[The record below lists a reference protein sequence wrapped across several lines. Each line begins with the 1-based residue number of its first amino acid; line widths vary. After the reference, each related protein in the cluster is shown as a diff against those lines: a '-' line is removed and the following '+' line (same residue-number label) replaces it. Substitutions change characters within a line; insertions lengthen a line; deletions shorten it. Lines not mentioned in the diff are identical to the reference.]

1 MMRFTVKTLFSII
14 GVITGA
20 SFAFGQTEPASV
32 SLETILKN
40 ASAQNVVY
48 EEEFKNLLAKET
60 KTVEKYGKNGE
71 VKKQNVIEAN
81 FVVYQSLR
89 DKNII
94 SEFRNIV
101 KVDGKSVADSDKTP
115 DEFFSQLPKTG
126 SVEKELERVQ
136 KESSRYDKNLEIQ
149 GLTLLQ
155 APVLSDNLRPYF
167 DFQLIGTETIQG
179 NEVLVVGYRQTK
191 KSPFISVNEKDT
203 KTNQLSLN
211 FKLDVPG
218 SLKKTGVFL
227 RGKLWVDSKTFQLW
241 REERELIA
249 QTENPIVLLR
259 TEFEYQPSD
268 FGILVPKQISLEQ
281 YNVKK
286 SSQKNPS
293 TTAKDTKIAFD
304 YSRFTKTNVE
314 VKILDDDSQ

>member
-1 MMRFTVKTLFSII
+1 MRVTVKFLFLMVLIFAF
-14 GVITGA
+14 TN
-20 SFAFGQTEPASV
+20 FAFGQTEPAPV
-32 SLETILKN
+32 NLETILKK
-40 ASAQNVVY
+40 AAEQTIVY

-60 KTVEKYGKNGE
+60 KTVENYGKNGE
-71 VKKQNVIEAN
+71 VKKQSVIEAN

-89 DKNII
+89 NKNVI

-101 KVDGKSVADSDKTP
+101 KVDGKLVADGEKTP

-126 SVEKELERVQ
+126 SVEKELEKVQ

-167 DFQLIGTETIQG
+167 DFQLVGTEIIQG
-179 NEVLVVGYRQTK
+179 HEVFVVSYQQTK
-191 KSPFISVNEKDT
+191 KSPYISVNEKDT
-203 KTNQLSLN
+203 KSNELSLN

-218 SLKKTGVFL
+218 SLKKAGVFL
-227 RGKLWVDSKTFQLW
+227 RGKMWVDAKTFQLW
-241 REERELIA
+241 REERELTA

-259 TEFEYQPSD
+259 NEFEYQPSD
-268 FGILVPKQISLEQ
+268 FGILVPKHISLEQ

-293 TTAKDTKIAFD
+293 AVVKDTKVGFD

-314 VKILDDDSQ
+314 VKILDNDSQ